1 MAAWVRWPTKIARI
15 IQRFGANPAAY
26 AKFGLPGHE
35 GIDLVAG
42 QGDVVFAVYDGIVS
56 DVRLDAFSDPLMKPY
71 GNQVRIQ
78 HANGYESIYAH
89 LSQPVVVLGQV
100 VKSRQLIG
108 LAGNTGYAREAHLH
122 LSLKKHGATL
132 SGDTPYPFDLVDPEP
147 FLLPAGSSD
156 DAEIAIPE
164 ASLEVE
170 VIKAA
175 IGGITVHA
183 VPHAAGEPV
192 ATASV
197 GTILATLEAQDVVR
211 AKVGRNGQWLWVRTP
226 KGELGWVLAVFVGL
240 PISAP
245 PVNVD
250 SETVLFVAV
259 DSAGDNLRLRFG
271 PGLDYDEVTKI
282 PDGTLLKALESAHSV
297 TAKVGKPGEWL
308 HVQAPEGQ
316 VGFCAAWF
324 LTLPPFGDRPVIPQ
338 PPTGTPTSY
347 VVVESPGSGLRLRSG
362 PGTKYAQ
369 IWRVPHRTVLETLED
384 PVTTGAKVAQRDTWI
399 HVRTPAR
406 FEGYAAAWYLR
417 YPSQPDARPAV
428 TKPAVR
434 TGESPHIFGIHA
446 LAAADDQL
454 IRDRMRGLYHESSK
468 TGWILFT
475 EICGRHARSINPHPE
490 IRRRLW
496 NWADAG
502 YGVIVRLNHGYEP
515 GGTLPES
522 HLYDDFAAAAAR
534 WVEGYLK
541 DGARPSSSYTWT
553 IQIGNEQN
561 NPREHPGGF
570 DNPVE
575 HITAARYADA
585 FNRTYAR
592 IKAVVPNAIV
602 CPGGIDPFNYMPMK
616 KLGNARWRPLDY
628 FSEMLDGIDALDGV
642 ILHTYTHGPN
652 PAAIT
657 HLKRFG
663 DGSGPLADHYYD
675 FQSYR
680 TFMERIPS
688 KWRDVPVYIT
698 EMNHI
703 HRPSGEHDQG
713 WVNQNV
719 GWLRAA
725 YAEIARWNQQ
735 PYAQQIR
742 CALVYRWM
750 GDTWAIEDKPEVLTE
765 YKQVLQTDYR
775 WRVALQHEPYSF
787 AAVSLSAEGAQPTE
801 LEERFLVRPDDLE
814 QIAGIGEKAVAAL
827 NAAGI
832 RIYEQLASLTP
843 EQLADIIGETGIRV
857 QHLHTWP
864 EQARLAA
871 EGDWSALQLFCEQL
885 REL

>member
-1 MAAWVRWPTKIARI
+1 MASWIRWPTGVARI

-35 GIDLVAG
+35 GIDLVAAH
-42 QGDVVFAVYDGIVS
+42 GDAVYAVYDGLVC
-56 DVRLDAFSDPLMKPY
+56 DVRLDAFADPLVKPY

-78 HANGYESIYAH
+78 HANGYESLYAH
-89 LSQPVVVLGQV
+89 LSQPVVVRGQV
-100 VKSRQLIG
+100 VKSKQLIG
-108 LAGNTGYAREAHLH
+108 LAGNTGYTHEAHLH
-122 LSLKKHGATL
+122 LGLKKHGATV
-132 SGDTPYPFDLVDPEP
+132 SGETPYPYDLIDPEP
-147 FLLPAGSSD
+147 FLLPAGSPE
-156 DAEIAIPE
+156 DAEIVIPE

-170 VIKAA
+170 VIEAA
-175 IGGITVHA
+175 TGGITVHA
-183 VPHAAGEPV
+183 VPHTAGEPV
-192 ATASV
+192 DTAGR
-197 GTILATLEAQDVVR
+197 GTLLAALEAQDTVR
-211 AKVGRNGQWLWVRTP
+211 AKVGRASQWLWVRTP
-226 KGELGWVLAVFVGL
+226 RGEVGWVLATNVRL
-240 PISAP
+240 PISVP
-245 PVNVD
+245 PVEVD
-250 SETVLFVAV
+250 PEVVLFVSV

-271 PGLDYDEVTKI
+271 PGLDFDEVTKV
-282 PDGTLLKALESAHSV
+282 PDGTLLRALEIASV
-297 TAKVGKPGEWL
+297 VKAKVGKAGEWL

-324 LTLPPFGDRPVIPQ
+324 LTLPPFGDKPVIPQ

-362 PGTKYAQ
+362 PGTRYART
-369 IWRVPHRTVLETLED
+369 WWMPHRTVLETLED
-384 PVTTGAKVAQRDTWI
+384 PATTGAKVAQRDAWI

-406 FEGYAAAWYLR
+406 YEGYAAAWYLR
-417 YPSQPDARPAV
+417 YPSQPDGRPTA
-428 TKPAVR
+428 TKPAIR
-434 TGESPHIFGIHA
+434 TGESTHIFGIHA

-454 IRDRMRGLYHESSK
+454 IRDRMRGLYHESGK

-475 EICGRHARSINPHPE
+475 EICGRHARSIDLNPE

-502 YGVIVRLNHGYEP
+502 YGIIIRLNHGYEP

-522 HLYDDFAAAAAR
+522 RLYDDFAAAAAR
-534 WVEGYLK
+534 WVEVYLK
-541 DGARPSSSYTWT
+541 DGSRPSSSYTWT

-570 DNPVE
+570 DHPVE
-575 HITAARYADA
+575 HITAEGYADA
-585 FNRTYAR
+585 FNCAYAR
-592 IKAVVPNAIV
+592 IKAVVPNVIV
-602 CPGGIDPFNYMPMK
+602 CPGGLDPFNYMPMK
-616 KLGNARWRPLDY
+616 RLGNVRWRPLDY
-628 FSEMLDGIDALDGV
+628 FSEMLAGIDALDGV

-663 DGSGPLADHYYD
+663 DGSGPLGDHYYD

-725 YAEIARWNQQ
+725 YSEIARWNQQ
-735 PYAQQIR
+735 PFAQQIR

-750 GDTWAIEDKPEVLTE
+750 GDAWAIEDKPEILTE
-765 YKQVLQTDYR
+765 YKHVLESDYR
-775 WRVALQHEPYSF
+775 WRTAPQREASSF
-787 AAVSLSAEGAQPTE
+787 AAASLSNEGARPSE
-801 LEERFLVRPDDLE
+801 LEERFLMFPDDLT

-832 RIYEQLASLTP
+832 RIYEQLARLTP
-843 EQLADIIGETGIRV
+843 ERLADIIGETGIRP
-857 QHLHTWP
+857 QHLPTWP

-871 EGDWSALQLFCEQL
+871 AGDWRALQLFREQL
-885 REL
+885 RES